1 MDKPSGKDVAQD
13 LIDMVNVISG
23 NSQEEQDFIDTIL
36 RSHRTLQQSTCGLL
50 LKVFKGWAD
59 MKEVGFY
66 DLRNEATVTIAEKIT
81 KAVAD
86 DYLPLV

>member
-36 RSHRTLQQSTCGLL
+36 RSHRTLQQSTCGLF